1 MDLPFETEEDQGQ
14 GAGTL
19 ASTVLVVDDEPVVL
33 DVCSRLLAREPDL
46 VVTQATSAEEALP
59 LLESQRIDV
68 LITDK
73 NLPQMSG
80 IELIAE
86 ARRLQPTLEAM
97 MITGYASS
105 ESVIA
110 AFAAGASD
118 YILKPFDDLRVLR
131 AKVRAALER
140 RAERIKGR
148 EQARDVAKQ
157 AAALLDTGQDAPEP
171 AHQALED
178 ELRSYEQMVKG
189 GAMAGRVAVVGS
201 PEAVQLLTAEGFQV
215 ADLPATSPELEHCD
229 VVILETGEPRW
240 RMLAEILLS
249 RAPDVL
255 LLANP
260 QADLSDLLEAIGLR
274 LDLVGF
280 GSSAGTQ
287 ALPERVR
294 MLLVSRSIQRAQT
307 RLANALLLFHRSIAR
322 R

>member
-1 MDLPFETEEDQGQ
+1 MDLPFETEEDEGQ

-59 LLESQRIDV
+59 LLESQRIDI

-80 IELIAE
+80 IELISE

-157 AAALLDTGQDAPEP
+157 AAALLETGQDAPEP

-178 ELRSYEQMVKG
+178 ELRSYEQMVRS

-201 PEAVQLLTAEGFQV
+201 PEAVQVLAEEGFQV
-215 ADLPATSPELEHCD
+215 VDLPATSPELEHCD

-280 GSSAGTQ
+280 GTSAGTE

>member
-1 MDLPFETEEDQGQ
+1 MDLPFETEDEAAG
-14 GAGTL
+14 GGTL

-131 AKVRAALER
+131 AKVRSALER
-140 RAERIKGR
+140 RTERIKGR
-148 EQARDVAKQ
+148 EQARDVARQ
-157 AAALLDTGQDAPEP
+157 AAALLETGQDAPEP

-178 ELRSYEQMVKG
+178 ELRSYEQMVKS
-189 GAMAGRVAVVGS
+189 GAMTGRVAVVGS
-201 PEAVQLLTAEGFQV
+201 PEAVKMLASEGFQV
-215 ADLPATSPELEHCD
+215 VDLPATSPELEHCD
-229 VVILETGEPRW
+229 VVILETGESRW
-240 RMLAEILLS
+240 RMLAEILQS
-249 RAPDVL
+249 RSPDVL

-287 ALPERVR
+287 ALPERVK

-307 RLANALLLFHRSIAR
+307 RLANALLLFHRSISR